1 MKDQFMLQNIKKI
14 SVQNLNYRQKKT
26 YNFQKVSS
34 LFADYGFAT
43 YQVNDAWQNVDFI
56 ASHLDGVTCLSIYI
70 KDRLTFHEKYLH
82 QEIYIC
88 FPHKENWYLF
98 PHDKLLRIFL
108 EKNVSGI
115 ANSKSWTETGSYSFS
130 KLSKQNYIILE
141 NFKL

>member
-1 MKDQFMLQNIKKI
+1 MEGQLKFQNIKKI

-56 ASHLDGVTCLSIYI
+56 ASHLDGVTCLSIYL
-70 KDRLTFHEKYLH
+70 KDRLTFHEKYFH
-82 QEIYIC
+82 REIYIC

-98 PHDKLLRIFL
+98 PHDELVRIFL
-108 EKNVSGI
+108 EKNISGI
-115 ANSKSWTETGSYSFS
+115 SDSKSWSKTGSYIFRA
-130 KLSKQNYIILE
+130 LSKQHSQILE
-141 NFKL
+141 KYKL